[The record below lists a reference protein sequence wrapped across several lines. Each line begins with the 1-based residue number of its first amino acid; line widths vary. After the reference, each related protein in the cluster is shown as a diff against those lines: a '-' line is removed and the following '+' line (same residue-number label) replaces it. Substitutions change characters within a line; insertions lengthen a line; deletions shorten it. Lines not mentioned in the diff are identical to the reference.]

1 MILTDILSW
10 LNRHVVAGARL
21 CLDSRLVRPGD
32 VFFAC
37 AGRHGDGVRYVADA
51 VANGAA
57 AVVAHAE
64 PDAAHLAGTPVLVVA
79 SLREHLGEVAHQWY
93 GAPSEAMSVVAVTG
107 TNGKTSCAQWVA
119 AALNAEGIPCGVMGT
134 LGSHLPGASFDD
146 SGLTTPDVLT
156 VHGTLA
162 AMRDAGAVVVALEA
176 SSIGIEQGRLDG
188 VRIDVAGFT
197 NLTHD
202 HLDYHLTLDSYRDAK
217 AALFSWPGLRSAVIN
232 ADDEAGMAF
241 CAQSKA
247 EHVVAYS
254 TAGSRAA
261 DIRAQDLHAG
271 PYGLVFALCTRQGTV
286 QLLTRLVGEH
296 NVANLLLVAGVLQE
310 LGWDLSRIGRVLAGL
325 APVEGRLQWV
335 EPIDNGQVSAL
346 PMVVVD
352 YAHTP
357 DALERAIAAL
367 RSIASARSGRLLC
380 VMGCGG
386 NRDKAK
392 RPVMGG
398 IAARLADDVI
408 VTSDNPRDED
418 PAVIV
423 QDIAHGMA
431 IEPVVELDRAKA
443 ILRAVWGAQPAD
455 VILLA
460 GKGHETYQEVK
471 GARTRFDDRQWACF
485 ALTWRQ
491 GATLSTD
498 TRRIGPGQLFVALKG
513 PVFDGGDYLDQAA
526 AQGALAAIV
535 DARRPQSDLPQI
547 ELGDTRQALL
557 RIAAAWRSLHAPA
570 LIAVTGSNGKTTT
583 KEMIAS
589 ILRAWVG
596 DDASLSTQGNL
607 NNDIGVPLTLLRL
620 TRGHRAAVIEL
631 GMNHPGE
638 IDVLADIARP
648 QVALVNNAQREH
660 QEFLH
665 TVEAVAREN
674 GSVLRYL
681 PASGI
686 AVFPGDDTYASLW
699 RELAGG
705 RAVLRFGFDATFD
718 VHADQ
723 IHVEPTGTSC
733 QVHTPQGT
741 AAVVLHAPGAHN
753 LRNALAAAACAHAVG
768 VPLSCIVKGLD
779 GFRPVSG
786 RMHPRAL
793 DDGFQLIDDSYNANP
808 DSVRAAIDVLAQLQ
822 GKSILVLGAMGEI
835 GADSQ
840 AAHAEVG
847 AYARER
853 GVDALLTLGSEAAH
867 AAQAYG
873 DGGLAFTDLDELV
886 RELEARR
893 PAHVLVKGS
902 RSARMERVVRAL
914 EASQHT
920 DKNQE
925 EGNHHVA

>member
-1 MILTDILSW
+1 MTLTDILSW
-10 LNRHVVAGARL
+10 LNRHAVAGAKLR
-21 CLDSRLVRPGD
+21 LDSRQVRPGD

-37 AGRHGDGVRYVADA
+37 AGHNGDGIQYVSDA

-57 AVVAHAE
+57 AVVAHAQ
-64 PDAAHLAGTPVLVVA
+64 PDAALLSGTPVLVVA
-79 SLREHLGEVAHQWY
+79 ALREHLGEVAHQWY
-93 GAPSEAMSVVAVTG
+93 GAPSEAISVVAVTG

-119 AALNAEGIPCGVMGT
+119 AALNVEGIPCGVMGT
-134 LGSHLPGASFDD
+134 LGSRLPGASFAD

-162 AMRDAGAVVVALEA
+162 AMRDAGAVVVAMEA

-188 VRIDVAGFT
+188 VRIDIAGFT

-202 HLDYHLTLDSYRDAK
+202 HLDYHLTLDRYRDAK

-232 ADDEAGMAF
+232 VDDEAGLTLS
-241 CAQSKA
+241 AQSQA
-247 EHVVAYS
+247 EHVVVYS
-254 TAGSRAA
+254 TAGSPQA

-271 PYGLVFALCTRQGTV
+271 PHGLVFALCTRQGTV

-296 NVANLLLVAGVLQE
+296 NAANLLLVAGVLQE

-325 APVEGRLQWV
+325 ASVEGRLQGV
-335 EPIDNGQVSAL
+335 EPVDNSQPSAL

-357 DALERAIAAL
+357 DALQRAIAAL
-367 RSIASARSGRLLC
+367 RGVAAARSGRLLC

-392 RPVMGG
+392 RPVMGD
-398 IAARLADDVI
+398 IASRLADEVI

-418 PAVIV
+418 PASII
-423 QDIAHGMA
+423 QDIVHGM
-431 IEPVVELDRAKA
+431 PHKPWVELDRAKA
-443 ILRAVWGAQPAD
+443 ILRAVWSAQPAD

-460 GKGHETYQEVK
+460 GKGHETYQEAK
-471 GARTRFDDRQWACF
+471 GVRAPFDDREWARF
-485 ALTWRQ
+485 ALAWRQ

-498 TRRIGPGQLFVALKG
+498 TRRIVPGQLFVALKG

-526 AQGALAAIV
+526 GQGALAAVI
-535 DARRPQSDLPQI
+535 DARRIDCDLPQI
-547 ELGDTRQALL
+547 ALGDTRQALL
-557 RIAAAWRSLHAPA
+557 RIAAAWRSLYDPA

-583 KEMIAS
+583 KEMIAC

-620 TRGHRAAVIEL
+620 TREHRAAVIEL

-674 GSVLRYL
+674 GAVLQYL
-681 PASGI
+681 PAAGVAI
-686 AVFPGDDTYASLW
+686 FPGDDTYTPLW
-699 RELAGG
+699 RELAGN
-705 RAVLRFGFDATFD
+705 RPTLCFGFDASFD
-718 VHADQ
+718 VYADQ

-733 QVHTPQGT
+733 QIHTPQGG
-741 AAVVLHAPGAHN
+741 AVVTLHAPGAHN

-768 VPLSCIVKGLD
+768 VPVETIVKGLE

-808 DSVRAAIDVLAQLQ
+808 DSVRAAIDVLAQLP
-822 GKSILVLGAMGEI
+822 GRTVLVLGTMGEI

-853 GVDALLTLGSEAAH
+853 GVHALLTLGAEAGH

-873 DGGLAFTDLDELV
+873 PDGHAYSDIDELML
-886 RELEARR
+886 ELNARR
-893 PAHVLVKGS
+893 PAHILVKGS

-914 EASQHT
+914 EASQPT
-920 DKNQE
+920 DNNQE
-925 EGNHHVA
+925 EGIHHVA